1 MTTPPT
7 PAETVDSAEVEID
20 LIPEVVEIAE
30 DDLELDDTDGV
41 FDLTDRRRVLLQV
54 IFGVDVPPQVIDEVF
69 ALPSSRPTT

>member
-30 DDLELDDTDGV
+30 DDLDLDGV
-41 FDLTDRRRVLLQV
+41 GGVV
-54 IFGVDVPPQVIDEVF
+54 IGR
-69 ALPSSRPTT
+69 LP